1 MAAPAISSYR
11 RVINALGLS
20 GDSQDNGSDMAYL
33 VLATADLLN
42 ASTAADT
49 YANPYKE
56 VLYRLASLKGG
67 YAFRVLEQLFG
78 DMTD

>member
-1 MAAPAISSYR
+1 MAAPTISSYR
-11 RVINALGLS
+11 RVIIDLDLS
-20 GDSQDNGSDMAYL
+20 GDSQDNDSDMAYL

-56 VLYRLASLKGG
+56 VLYRLRSLAGG
-67 YAFRVLEQLFG
+67 YAFRALEALVG
-78 DMTD
+78 ARAE